1 MLQNATL
8 LRKSAPGPPNGS
20 DEHVS
25 CTAPATQNV
34 PRLPSFVEMLQ
45 NPAFLFT
52 FDKVHNPLRLPR
64 ETASE
69 RPKVFRTCDFFEN
82 KHFDLEMRFAP
93 QRGALF
99 RHLNFQKRSKAEV
112 FRTF

>member
-1 MLQNATL
+1 
-8 LRKSAPGPPNGS
+8 
-20 DEHVS
+20 
-25 CTAPATQNV
+25 
-34 PRLPSFVEMLQ
+34 MLQ

-82 KHFDLEMRFAP
+82 KDFNLEMRFAP